1 MIRVDDNWVI
11 LVDAQNYTPVRD
23 PHRTKQVLLED
34 GTEKTEHV
42 YGKPLGFY
50 TTLAGAV
57 KAIARAEYKNS
68 LSGRETPLHE
78 AIKTMQETVDRFE
91 KIMEGIK
98 E

>member
-50 TTLAGAV
+50 ATLAGAV

-68 LSGRETPLHE
+68 LSGRETPLNE
-78 AIKTMQETVDRFE
+78 AIKIMQETVDRFE
-91 KIMEGIK
+91 KILEEIP